1 MKLVAKITSKGVV
14 FTLPWAV
21 LLAGVPTEASAQT
34 SEPVELTAPATPDGV
49 PAASAEALVPET
61 ASVPAEDPVA
71 VRAVGFVDSRW
82 TGGYATVARL
92 LPANDS
98 AHLQELTE
106 ANLQLKLSWPSGTL
120 AYVDASF
127 VHQRGWMYWGADKTG
142 ARVRVADH
150 DVPSLRPA
158 AIVSEAYAI
167 WAPHDRFNVTLGK
180 KRVLWGPGLAW
191 NPTDLLNPPKD
202 PTDPALQRA
211 GTWLARA
218 EIPMDTWTLSLVG
231 AAKTTRQFG
240 GLPSGLVW
248 SPDNLPAGEVSDDR
262 PHFAG
267 AARLYALVAE
277 TDLNAML
284 YLTQLYN
291 DAFEYKPRLGFS
303 ASHVFFNALE
313 AHAEVLVQTGS
324 ARSYIDPAC
333 TAGMPEMI
341 ACVAS
346 GKSAVGYTQLVEGQ
360 YRVKSLLGVRYQF
373 GENAAVSAE
382 WFYNGEGY
390 KEEEFKALA
399 QALALRRDTA
409 RMGLTL
415 PASAM
420 GSFGPSTS
428 DPGTPQKF
436 AFEPLRRNYLF
447 LSYMHPQLADDFTI
461 NTVVILGLSDLSGQF
476 APQLTWSARE
486 WLNLTVGGFIAL
498 PGVASLGVLAGG
510 SQWTEYGLQP
520 SLGRAFVSARAFF

>member
-1 MKLVAKITSKGVV
+1 MKRVARMLSIGALL
-14 FTLPWAV
+14 TLPWLSKEV
-21 LLAGVPTEASAQT
+21 SAQ
-34 SEPVELTAPATPDGV
+34 PQDPLALTAAATPD
-49 PAASAEALVPET
+49 SAPSEAGDGPVPEVV
-61 ASVPAEDPVA
+61 AAPEEEPMA
-71 VRAVGFVDSRW
+71 VRATGFLDSRW
-82 TGGYATVARL
+82 TGGYATVAGL

-98 AHLQELTE
+98 AHLSELTE
-106 ANLQLKLSWPSGTL
+106 ANLQLKLSWPGGAL

-127 VHQRGWMYWGADKTG
+127 VHQRGWMYWGADKDG

-150 DVPSLRPA
+150 DVASLRPA
-158 AIVSEAYAI
+158 AIVSEAYAV
-167 WAPHDRFNVTLGK
+167 WAPHDRFNLTLGK

-248 SPDNLPAGEVSDDR
+248 SPDNLPAGEVSDER
-262 PHFAG
+262 PHFAA

-284 YLTQLYN
+284 YMTQLYN
-291 DAFEYKPRLGFS
+291 DAFEYKPRLGLS

-313 AHAEVLVQTGS
+313 AHAELLLQTGS
-324 ARSYIDPAC
+324 ARSYFDPQC
-333 TAGMPEMI
+333 TAGMAEMFTCF
-341 ACVAS
+341 AE
-346 GKSAVGYTQLVEGQ
+346 GKSAVSYSRLDDGEL
-360 YRVKSLLGVRYQF
+360 RVKSLLGVRYQF

-382 WFYNGEGY
+382 WFFNGEGY
-390 KEEEFKALA
+390 QDAEFKALA
-399 QALALRRDTA
+399 QALALRRDTT
-409 RMGLTL
+409 RMGLSL

-420 GSFGPSTS
+420 GSLGPSTA
-428 DPGTPQKF
+428 DPGSPQKF
-436 AFEPLRRNYLF
+436 AFEPLRRHYLF
-447 LSYMHPQLADDFTI
+447 LTYLHPQLADDFTI
-461 NTVVILGLSDLSGQF
+461 NTVVILGLADLSGQL
-476 APQLTWSARE
+476 APQLTWSARQ

-498 PGVASLGVLAGG
+498 PGVASLGAKAGG

-520 SLGRAFVSARAFF
+520 SLGRLFVSARAFF